1 MRKIKMLTM
10 RILLALL
17 ALLVLTAPVLSLAE
31 SDYEAGDGW
40 IYQDGTLTI
49 TENNGLGDFIN
60 NEDPITQ
67 LPKYEHTVYDVT
79 RVVIGRNVTDLAID
93 SMVGP
98 FEPSEMMIEE
108 GNECFIEDNGWIVN
122 KKTNTL
128 FGAANIKES
137 IKATVIDNL
146 SSYIEVIGPHAIA
159 ERRNLTRINIPSS
172 VKEIQES
179 AFELCQSLKTV
190 KLPDELHTLGD
201 FSFASC
207 DSLTTVELPT
217 TLSNIGY
224 GVFSGCLKLNSP
236 NIRDTLVPW
245 ISQECF
251 GACYNIQMLELPESM
266 QRVESLA
273 FRLCYELNT
282 LIVNSS
288 DLVIKEKAFA
298 GCDHLNR
305 IIFTKGTP
313 KSFADTLFDETEKT
327 PDGKSYISNSYERRS
342 EIIPYPTLYYT
353 AAYASEWAP
362 NGETEWNG
370 YPIQQISQE
379 ELDAILAEARGEAAP
394 ESVNLSP
401 EPMQAPTTAPAS
413 TPQPDTAS
421 ADASAVDGWMVAAA
435 AVAAIAVGVIVFSLV
450 RKKKNK

>member
-1 MRKIKMLTM
+1 MIVF
-10 RILLALL
+10 
-17 ALLVLTAPVLSLAE
+17 LVMTLIATPSLSLAE
-31 SDYEAGDGW
+31 SDYEEGDGW
-40 IYQDGTLTI
+40 VYQDGTLTI

-93 SMVGP
+93 HMVGP
-98 FEPSEMMIEE
+98 FEPSETMIEE
-108 GNECFIEDNGWIVN
+108 GNECFIDDNGWIVN
-122 KKTNTL
+122 IKTNTL

-146 SSYIEVIGPHAIA
+146 PSYIEVIGPHAIA

-201 FSFASC
+201 FAFASC

-236 NIRDTLVPW
+236 NIRDTLIPW

-273 FRLCYELNT
+273 FRLCYELNS

-288 DLVIKEKAFA
+288 DLVIEEKAFT

-327 PDGKSYISNSYERRS
+327 PDGKSYISNSYERRG

-353 AAYASEWAP
+353 ADYASEWTP

-379 ELDAILAEARGEAAP
+379 ELDVILAEARGEAAA
-394 ESVNLSP
+394 ESVALSP
-401 EPMQAPTTAPAS
+401 APAQAPTAAPAS
-413 TPQPDTAS
+413 TPQPDATS
-421 ADASAVDGWMVAAA
+421 ADASAIDGWMLAAA
-435 AVAAIAVGVIVFSLV
+435 AVAAIAVGVAIAVFLV
-450 RKKKNK
+450 NPKRRSK

>member
-1 MRKIKMLTM
+1 MKRSNLFMII
-10 RILLALL
+10 ILVMTLIA
-17 ALLVLTAPVLSLAE
+17 TPSLSLAE
-31 SDYEAGDGW
+31 SDYETGDGW
-40 IYQDGTLTI
+40 VYQDGTLTI

-79 RVVIGRNVTDLAID
+79 RVVIGRKVTDLAID

-122 KKTNTL
+122 MKTNTL

-137 IKATVIDNL
+137 IKVTVIDNL
-146 SSYIEVIGPHAIA
+146 PSYIEVIGPHAIA

-201 FSFASC
+201 FAFASC
-207 DSLTTVELPT
+207 NSLTTIELPT

-224 GVFSGCLKLNSP
+224 GVFSGCFKLNSP

-251 GACYNIQMLELPESM
+251 GACYNIQMIELPESM

-273 FRLCYELNT
+273 FRLCHELNT

-327 PDGKSYISNSYERRS
+327 PDGKSYISNSPEKRG
-342 EIIPYPTLYYT
+342 EIVPYPTLYYT

-379 ELDAILAEARGEAAP
+379 ELNAILAEARGQA
-394 ESVNLSP
+394 VP
-401 EPMQAPTTAPAS
+401 EPTATPAQTAAAATTAPQPTVPAQDTNDAKQAS
-413 TPQPDTAS
+413 SS
-421 ADASAVDGWMVAAA
+421 APEILLLS
-435 AVAAIAVGVIVFSLV
+435 AVAAVVVGIVVFVIAQK
-450 RKKKNK
+450 RKAKE

>member
-1 MRKIKMLTM
+1 MKLMKRT
-10 RILLALL
+10 ILIMLALL
-17 ALLVLTAPVLSLAE
+17 MLTAPALSLAE
-31 SDYEAGDGW
+31 SDYEEGDGW

-49 TENNGLGDFIN
+49 TENNGLGNFIN

-98 FEPSEMMIEE
+98 FEPLEIMVEE
-108 GNECFIEDNGWIVN
+108 GNECFIVDNGWIVN
-122 KKTNTL
+122 IKTNTL

-137 IKATVIDNL
+137 INATVIDNL
-146 SSYIEVIGPHAIA
+146 PSYIEVIGPHAIA

-201 FSFASC
+201 FAFASC
-207 DSLTTVELPT
+207 DSLTTIELPT
-217 TLSNIGY
+217 HLSNIGK
-224 GVFSGCLKLNSP
+224 GVFSGCIKLNSP

-282 LIVNSS
+282 LIVNSR
-288 DLVIKEKAFA
+288 DLVIEEKAFT

-327 PDGKSYISNSYERRS
+327 SDGKSYLSHFTKKRGETIA
-342 EIIPYPTLYYT
+342 YPTLYYT
-353 AAYASEWAP
+353 AAYAGEWAP

-379 ELDAILAEARGEAAP
+379 ELDAILAEARGEAVP
-394 ESVNLSP
+394 ESVALLP
-401 EPMQAPTTAPAS
+401 APTQAPTAAPAS
-413 TPQPDTAS
+413 TLQPNIAS
-421 ADASAVDGWMVAAA
+421 DNPSVLDGWMLAAAAA
-435 AVAAIAVGVIVFSLV
+435 AVAAIAAGAIVFLLA

>member
-1 MRKIKMLTM
+1 MKLMKRTILIMLV
-10 RILLALL
+10 LLM
-17 ALLVLTAPVLSLAE
+17 LTAPTLSLAE
-31 SDYEAGDGW
+31 SDYEEGDGW
-40 IYQDGTLTI
+40 VYQDGTLTI

-79 RVVIGRNVTDLAID
+79 RVVIGRKVTDLAID

-122 KKTNTL
+122 MKTNTL

-137 IKATVIDNL
+137 IKVTVIDNL
-146 SSYIEVIGPHAIA
+146 PSYIEVIGPHAIA

-201 FSFASC
+201 FAFASC
-207 DSLTTVELPT
+207 NSLTTIELPT

-224 GVFSGCLKLNSP
+224 GVFSGCFKLNSP

-251 GACYNIQMLELPESM
+251 GACYNIQMIELPESM

-273 FRLCYELNT
+273 FRLCHELNT
-282 LIVNSS
+282 LIINSS
-288 DLVIKEKAFA
+288 DLVIEENAFT
-298 GCDHLNR
+298 GCSKLNR
-305 IIFTKGTP
+305 IIFTNGTP
-313 KSFADTLFDETEKT
+313 KSFADTLFHETEKT
-327 PDGKSYISNSYERRS
+327 PDGKSYTSVFSQIRG

-353 AAYASEWAP
+353 AAYASEWSP

-379 ELDAILAEARGEAAP
+379 ELDAILAEARGQVAP

-401 EPMQAPTTAPAS
+401 SPALTPSPLPES
-413 TPQPDTAS
+413 TQKPS
-421 ADASAVDGWMVAAA
+421 ADTLTDDGWVAKTLVLAI
-435 AVAAIAVGVIVFSLV
+435 VMIGVAIAVLVV
-450 RKKKNK
+450 RKKKDK